1 MVSGWFK
8 DMRMLSFQHKN
19 LSLTDFGFPL
29 RPNIIFN
36 SELSFFTLIFLVFHE
51 TFIVGFIL
59 HSVLSLKFSL
69 SSFNEMNAFFF
80 KAVFAII
87 SALFAFFSFE
97 LIYAAFCVP
106 GALICRLW

>member
-80 KAVFAII
+80 QGSFCDH
-87 SALFAFFSFE
+87 FSS
-97 LIYAAFCVP
+97 FCF
-106 GALICRLW
+106 L